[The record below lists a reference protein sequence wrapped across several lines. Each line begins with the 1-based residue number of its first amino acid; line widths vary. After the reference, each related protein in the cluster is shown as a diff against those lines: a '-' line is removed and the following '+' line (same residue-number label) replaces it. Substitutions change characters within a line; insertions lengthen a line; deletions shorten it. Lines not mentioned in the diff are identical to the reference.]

1 MTAVERALL
10 AVVVFAAAA
19 STLMSCADTSARIL
33 GRHYSNIWRH
43 QKRQTTGGSGWRDL
57 DYGNLTD
64 AIRDIIV
71 AMAVDCSTLAV
82 HSDAAADF
90 LSNTI
95 KSLHGR
101 GVTTTHH
108 ALLTVDH
115 VQLLLDDI
123 RDAVKT
129 GKRKSYVVFSTSELM
144 ESILST
150 IRKNSLMSRDVVYVF
165 LWLRSTV
172 SRTFKS
178 DISEAMRVCV
188 ITSPRPGFYQIY
200 YSQATANVRHGSELK
215 MVNWWSAV
223 DGLVRFPLLP
233 PPERVYTNFEGRRF
247 VVPVLHKPPWM
258 FVEYLNDSFRVDGG
272 RDDKLINLLAD
283 KLNFRFTY
291 VDPPDR
297 TQGSGLDRGSSMQGV
312 LGLIGQ
318 READWFVGDL
328 SITYERNLV
337 VDFSFLTLVDN
348 EAFLTHAPGRLNEAF
363 SLIRPFHWSVWPLLL
378 ITVVFAGPILYILI
392 DSTDGHP
399 QGKSLLYWK
408 CVWWSVTV
416 FLQQAAIIPSD
427 NNKIRFVAGLL
438 MLTATYVIG
447 DMYSASLTSILA
459 RPPKEPPINTLDELS
474 KAMRD
479 SGLQLLV
486 EVQSASQA
494 MLENGTGV
502 YEELSMLVSH
512 QQEYLIG
519 STEKGMQL
527 VRDNKNYA
535 VIGGRETFYYD
546 IKRFGAQH
554 FHLSEKLNTRYSAIA
569 FQRACPY
576 RDNFNDVLMRLFEGG
591 ILSKI
596 TEEEYQKLNDKLMG
610 SEKYD
615 ATSVVVEPVLEG
627 SEPRQDDDDK
637 QLTIAMSMKTL
648 QGAFY
653 VLAIGSMLA
662 GLLLL
667 IEIRSYG
674 KLKNDEH
681 IKNERLIAP
690 FVYKR
695 KLPRK
700 FQSGL
705 YNIVE

>member
-82 HSDAAADF
+82 HSAF
-90 LSNTI
+90 RR
-95 KSLHGR
+95 HPGR
-101 GVTTTHH
+101 GENG
-108 ALLTVDH
+108 
-115 VQLLLDDI
+115 
-123 RDAVKT
+123 KT
-129 GKRKSYVVFSTSELM
+129 KV
-144 ESILST
+144 
-150 IRKNSLMSRDVVYVF
+150 
-165 LWLRSTV
+165 LRSVFDVGTDGEHTEHHPEEQPHV
-172 SRTFKS
+172 SGRGL
-178 DISEAMRVCV
+178 RVPVAPVDCQPNV
-188 ITSPRPGFYQIY
+188 QVRHIRGDARVRHHQ
-200 YSQATANVRHGSELK
+200 SQAGI
-215 MVNWWSAV
+215 
-223 DGLVRFPLLP
+223 
-233 PPERVYTNFEGRRF
+233 
-247 VVPVLHKPPWM
+247 KPPWM

>member
-1 MTAVERALL
+1 MAGQRL
-10 AVVVFAAAA
+10 VVFALLQVVLLQQSFELFSASEMKTVGLRRQRSPTAAVVA
-19 STLMSCADTSARIL
+19 
-33 GRHYSNIWRH
+33 GRP
-43 QKRQTTGGSGWRDL
+43 GGGGGWHDL
-57 DYGNLTD
+57 DYGNLTN
-64 AIRDIIV
+64 AIRDIV
-71 AMAVDCSTLAV
+71 AATTIDCSLAIHTGV
-82 HSDAAADF
+82 ETF
-90 LSNTI
+90 
-95 KSLHGR
+95 GR
-101 GVTTTHH
+101 YASSSGRWTAHV
-108 ALLTVDH
+108 LLYLYYSYFP
-115 VQLLLDDI
+115 QI
-123 RDAVKT
+123 R
-129 GKRKSYVVFSTSELM
+129 R
-144 ESILST
+144 
-150 IRKNSLMSRDVVYVF
+150 NNLMSRNVLYVF
-165 LWLRSTV
+165 LWLRSSV
-172 SRTFKS
+172 SRTFRS
-178 DISEAMRVCV
+178 GISEALRVCV

-200 YSQATANVRHGSELK
+200 YSQATANAKHGSELK

-233 PPERVYTNFEGRRF
+233 SPKRVYSNFEGRRF
-247 VVPVLHKPPWM
+247 IVPVLHKPPWM

-272 RDDKLINLLAD
+272 RDDKLINLLAN

-291 VDPPDR
+291 IDPPDR

-312 LGLIGQ
+312 LGLI
-318 READWFVGDL
+318 RRRNKISDWFVGDL

-378 ITVVFAGPILYILI
+378 MTVIFAGPILYALI

-399 QGKSLLYWK
+399 KGKSMLYWK

-416 FLQQAAIIPSD
+416 FLQQAAIIPS
-427 NNKIRFVAGLL
+427 NNCKIRFVAGLL
-438 MLTATYVIG
+438 MLSGTYVIG

-459 RPPKEPPINTLDELS
+459 RPPKEPPINTLFELS

-486 EVQSASQA
+486 EAQSASQT

-502 YEELSMLVSH
+502 YEDLSMLVTR
-512 QQEYLIG
+512 QREYLIE

-535 VIGGRETFYYD
+535 IIGGRETFYYD

-569 FQRACPY
+569 FQQASPY
-576 RDNFNDVLMRLFEGG
+576 RENFDDALMQLFEGG

-610 SEKYD
+610 SENYD
-615 ATSVVVEPVLEG
+615 AEYVAIEPVLEG
-627 SEPRQDDDDK
+627 AQESRQDDDDRR
-637 QLTIAMSMKTL
+637 LTTAMSMKTL

-653 VLAIGSMLA
+653 VLAIGSILA
-662 GLLLL
+662 GLLLF
-667 IEIRSYG
+667 IEVRSYG
-674 KLKNDEH
+674 KLRND
-681 IKNERLIAP
+681 KRMKRERLLANNKTRFIQLE
-690 FVYKR
+690 
-695 KLPRK
+695 LPPSKASNNK
-700 FQSGL
+700 FQNRF
-705 YNIVE
+705 YNI

>member
-1 MTAVERALL
+1 MATAQRCVSALML
-10 AVVVFAAAA
+10 FTALATTTAIPEPDDYCRNHSNILRRQRRAVV
-19 STLMSCADTSARIL
+19 
-33 GRHYSNIWRH
+33 
-43 QKRQTTGGSGWRDL
+43 GGGGGWRDL
-57 DYGNLTD
+57 DYGNLTN
-64 AIRDIIV
+64 AIRDIV
-71 AMAVDCSTLAV
+71 EAMTDDCTLAV
-82 HSDAAADF
+82 HSGVENAAADF

-108 ALLTVDH
+108 ALLSEDH
-115 VQLLLDDI
+115 VQSLLVDI
-123 RDAVKT
+123 RRAVADGHHT
-129 GKRKSYVVFSTSELM
+129 SYIVLSTSTIM
-144 ESILST
+144 ENLLSA
-150 IRKNSLMSRDVVYVF
+150 IRRSNLMSRNVVYVF
-165 LWLRSTV
+165 LWLRSSV
-172 SRTFKS
+172 SRTFKA
-178 DISEAMRVCV
+178 DILEAMRVCV

-200 YSQATANVRHGSELK
+200 YSQASARPGYGSSLK
-215 MVNWWSAV
+215 MVNWWSAM

-233 PPERVYTNFEGRRF
+233 PPKQVYKNFEGRYF
-247 VVPVLHKPPWM
+247 NVPVLHKPPWT
-258 FVEYLNDSFRVDGG
+258 FVEYLNDSFRVEGG

-283 KLNFRFTY
+283 KLHFQFKY
-291 VDPPDR
+291 IDPPDR

-312 LGLIGQ
+312 LGLIWQ

-378 ITVVFAGPILYILI
+378 ITVIFAGPILYILV
-392 DSTDGHP
+392 DTTDGHP
-399 QGKSLLYWK
+399 QGKSMLYWK

-416 FLQQAAIIPSD
+416 FLQQAAIIPSE

-438 MLTATYVIG
+438 MLSVTYVIG

-459 RPPKEPPINTLDELS
+459 RPPKEPPLNTLKELS
-474 KAMRD
+474 EAMRD

-502 YEELSMLVSH
+502 YEELSQLVTR
-512 QQEYLIG
+512 QREYLIG

-527 VRDNKNYA
+527 VRDNKKYA

-576 RDNFNDVLMRLFEGG
+576 RDNFDDVLMRLFEGG

-610 SEKYD
+610 SEKFD
-615 ATSVVVEPVLEG
+615 STSVVIEPVLEG
-627 SEPRQDDDDK
+627 SEPRQEDDDK

-653 VLAIGSMLA
+653 VLAIGSILA

-667 IEIRSYG
+667 IEMRSHD
-674 KLKNDEH
+674 KFEKDKR
-681 IKNERLIAP
+681 IKRVEVP

-695 KLPRK
+695 KVPNK
-700 FQSGL
+700 FQNRL
-705 YNIVE
+705 YDLKE